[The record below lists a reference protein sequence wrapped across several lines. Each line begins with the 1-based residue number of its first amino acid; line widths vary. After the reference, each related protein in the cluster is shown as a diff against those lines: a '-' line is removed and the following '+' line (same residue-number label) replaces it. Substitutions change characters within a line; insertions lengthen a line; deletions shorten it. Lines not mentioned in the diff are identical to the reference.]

1 MIIISIF
8 LHIASLDK
16 SNIIVSVIKYILL
29 LSTIIPIS
37 LWVNLDFSK
46 IVFSYRINND
56 KEINSVAWNSQIPE
70 ELGWI
75 GVVLSDK
82 TGTLT
87 KNDM

>member
-1 MIIISIF
+1 MIFISIC
-8 LHIASLDK
+8 LHIASLSQ
-16 SNIIVSVIKYILL
+16 SNFVVSVIKYILL

-37 LWVNLDFSK
+37 LRVNLDFSK
-46 IVFSYRINND
+46 IVFSQRINND
-56 KEINSVAWNSQIPE
+56 KKINSVARNSQIPE
-70 ELGWI
+70 ELGRI